1 MVRKRHNGGVDIKI
15 GNLLPKGMCMSDQ
28 ELPGA
33 VIRRARKEAG
43 LTQKDLADLSGVSE
57 RTVRSIET
65 GTGNPSVA
73 ALTAVTRTLGLDVV
87 IR

>member
-1 MVRKRHNGGVDIKI
+1 
-15 GNLLPKGMCMSDQ
+15 MSDQ

-65 GTGNPSVA
+65 STGNPSVA